1 MCQALVAMGTFYI
14 LFKVYQSYQKWP
26 QMQGKTIFSLSNWGP
41 VYQTIFEKKI
51 KWYVQSDY

>member
-26 QMQGKTIFSLSNWGP
+26 QMQGKTIF
-41 VYQTIFEKKI
+41 EKKI